1 MTGLDLWQEK
11 NGVRNDD
18 TLGVARTRGMCHY
31 KFSCAV
37 GESGNAQ
44 NLFYVEKFHLICWK
58 RIEVNRMM
66 VCS

>member
-1 MTGLDLWQEK
+1 MDCEGILVTGLDLWQEK

-37 GESGNAQ
+37 GKTFLSDLLNQ
-44 NLFYVEKFHLICWK
+44 
-58 RIEVNRMM
+58 RMM
-66 VCS
+66 FS

>member
-37 GESGNAQ
+37 GESRNAQ
-44 NLFYVEKFHLICWK
+44 KLFYIKKF
-58 RIEVNRMM
+58 N
-66 VCS
+66 

>member
-37 GESGNAQ
+37 GEISLLQ
-44 NLFYVEKFHLICWK
+44 RLVLYDRVQLSWEWW
-58 RIEVNRMM
+58 EP
-66 VCS
+66 

>member
-1 MTGLDLWQEK
+1 MDCEGILVTGLDLWQEK

-37 GESGNAQ
+37 GKIFLSEILNQ
-44 NLFYVEKFHLICWK
+44 RMLF
-58 RIEVNRMM
+58 
-66 VCS
+66 S